1 MVAESETVSV
11 ADRDPEVLGLNAT
24 EMLQLAEAPRLDPQL
39 LLVIRKSPG
48 SAPETEIPLIVIEE
62 PVPLL
67 NVAVCAP
74 LVEPTLTDPKEREL
88 GPIVT
93 EPLDPPEP
101 SPVSAT
107 VCGEFVAESLK
118 FSVAVRVPLAVGANT
133 MLAVQLAPAARLD
146 PQVFE

>member
-1 MVAESETVSV
+1 MNAIDTV
-11 ADRDPEVLGLNAT
+11 
-24 EMLQLAEAPRLDPQL
+24 QLADAPRLDPQL

-48 SAPETEIPLIVIEE
+48 SAPETEMPLIVIEE

-67 NVAVCAP
+67 SVAVCAP
-74 LVEPTLTDPKEREL
+74 LVEPTLTDPNEREL

-107 VCGEFVAESLK
+107 ACGEFVAESLK
-118 FSVAVRVPLAVGANT
+118 LSVAVRVPLAVGAKR
-133 MLAVQLAPAARLD
+133 MFAVQLAPAARLD